1 MAGQT
6 GQPFHLT
13 HTMSFSCITA
23 AVKCQIGSHIKRA
36 SEATY
41 TDTMYILLMVYCKPT
56 FIWKTLFRDEP
67 EINWFVATNFYSVV
81 ITTILPKFVC
91 SEDYLR
97 WWGFCKPHDNFLHAN
112 KTWFTYSLTEETS
125 RVNVLDWNHIPM
137 KIICWHS
144 ILSRSD
150 LWPLWLP
157 CLEGVRTSGRSS
169 SSESLP

>member
-81 ITTILPKFVC
+81 ITTILPKFVSVRIIC
-91 SEDYLR
+91 DDEA
-97 WWGFCKPHDNFLHAN
+97 FAN
-112 KTWFTYSLTEETS
+112 LTIIS
-125 RVNVLDWNHIPM
+125 CMQIKLVLHIP
-137 KIICWHS
+137 
-144 ILSRSD
+144 
-150 LWPLWLP
+150 
-157 CLEGVRTSGRSS
+157 
-169 SSESLP
+169 

>member
-67 EINWFVATNFYSVV
+67 EINWFVATNF
-81 ITTILPKFVC
+81 T
-91 SEDYLR
+91 
-97 WWGFCKPHDNFLHAN
+97 KPYPNQCGDN
-112 KTWFTYSLTEETS
+112 
-125 RVNVLDWNHIPM
+125 NHIT
-137 KIICWHS
+137 KI
-144 ILSRSD
+144 
-150 LWPLWLP
+150 
-157 CLEGVRTSGRSS
+157 CLQ
-169 SSESLP
+169 